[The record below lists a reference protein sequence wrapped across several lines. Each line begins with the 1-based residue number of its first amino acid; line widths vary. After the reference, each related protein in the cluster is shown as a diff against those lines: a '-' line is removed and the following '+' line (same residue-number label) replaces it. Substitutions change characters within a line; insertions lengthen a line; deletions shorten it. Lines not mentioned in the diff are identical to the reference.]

1 MGQSISPRC
10 KRAAIAATKDKEPCK
25 HLASMD
31 ILRVGKRREIQ
42 LALKMLG
49 NICMSH
55 KDNMI
60 RIKIV
65 HNTLGE
71 FANGSFVGGATVS
84 LCTDRMTDEVRP
96 TDDID
101 ILIEL
106 TGHVDYA
113 ALE

>member
-1 MGQSISPRC
+1 
-10 KRAAIAATKDKEPCK
+10 
-25 HLASMD
+25 
-31 ILRVGKRREIQ
+31 
-42 LALKMLG
+42 
-49 NICMSH
+49 MSH
-55 KDNMI
+55 KDNMT

-71 FANGSFVGGATVS
+71 LANGSFVGGATVS

-101 ILIEL
+101 ILIDL